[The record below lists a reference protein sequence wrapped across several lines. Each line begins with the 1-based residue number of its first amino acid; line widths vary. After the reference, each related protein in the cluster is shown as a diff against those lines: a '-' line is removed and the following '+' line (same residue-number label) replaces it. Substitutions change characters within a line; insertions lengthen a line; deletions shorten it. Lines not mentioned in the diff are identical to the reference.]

1 MRRRRGLAFAT
12 LLLVVG
18 VSVAGCE
25 SFDGFNLDFLDTKK
39 KLPGE
44 RKPVFPE
51 GVPGVSQGVP
61 SEYIKGN
68 DQAQQPQAPDAA
80 AMAVQQIAPEPEAK
94 PKPKPKTAAKP
105 KPTVRQTRAPS
116 QQAPAQP
123 AAAPQQ
129 PPQAQTAPW
138 PQQQQQQQQQQQ
150 SAWPQQQ
157 PQAAWPT
164 APNPN
169 QFSR

>member
-25 SFDGFNLDFLDTKK
+25 SFDGFNLDFFDTKK

-44 RKPVFPE
+44 RRPVFPE
-51 GVPGVSQGVP
+51 GVPGVTQGVP
-61 SEYIKGN
+61 PEYLKGN
-68 DQAQQPQAPDAA
+68 EQAQQSQAPDAA
-80 AMAVQQIAPEPEAK
+80 AAAVQQIAPEPEAK
-94 PKPKPKTAAKP
+94 PKPKPRTVAKP
-105 KPTVRQTRAPS
+105 KPKPAVRQTQAPS
-116 QQAPAQP
+116 EP

-129 PPQAQTAPW
+129 ATQPPQAQTSP
-138 PQQQQQQQQQQQ
+138 
-150 SAWPQQQ
+150 WPQQQ
-157 PQAAWPT
+157 PQAAWPA

>member
-44 RKPVFPE
+44 RRPVFPE
-51 GVPGVSQGVP
+51 GVPGVTQGVP
-61 SEYIKGN
+61 SEYLKGN
-68 DQAQQPQAPDAA
+68 EQAQQQQAPDAA
-80 AMAVQQIAPEPEAK
+80 AAAVQQIAPEPESK
-94 PKPKPKTAAKP
+94 PKPKPKAAAKP
-105 KPTVRQTRAPS
+105 KPTVRQTQAPS
-116 QQAPAQP
+116 QQVPAQP
-123 AAAPQQ
+123 AEAP
-129 PPQAQTAPW
+129 
-138 PQQQQQQQQQQQ
+138 QQQQQ

>member
-44 RKPVFPE
+44 RRPVFPE
-51 GVPGVSQGVP
+51 GVPGVTQGVP
-61 SEYIKGN
+61 SEYLKGN
-68 DQAQQPQAPDAA
+68 EQAQQQPAPDAA
-80 AMAVQQIAPEPEAK
+80 AAAVQQIAPEPEAK
-94 PKPKPKTAAKP
+94 PKPKPKAAAKPKP
-105 KPTVRQTRAPS
+105 KPTVRQTQAPAQQAPA

-123 AAAPQQ
+123 AVAP
-129 PPQAQTAPW
+129 
-138 PQQQQQQQQQQQ
+138 QQQQQQQ